1 MNKTQIKQCAIYT
14 RVSTDMQA
22 EKEFSSCEAQE
33 EKIRSFVKS
42 QNNWLVFKV
51 YSDAGYTGANTNR
64 PALQELLED
73 IKQKKID
80 IILSYKIDRLTRS
93 PKDFYQLIEFFE
105 QYKVD
110 FISITERFDTSTPAG
125 RLLRNIMLTFAQFE
139 RELVSERTRDK
150 LLERA
155 KKGFWHGGI
164 TPYGYKR
171 ENKRLVINKKEAE
184 IIRLIFE
191 TYLENGSIVKV
202 HDLLKENNIKNR
214 QGNLFRKATI
224 AFLLRNIVYAGKVK
238 FADQIYQGIHQPII
252 SEELFELVQKIHK
265 KIKRKFRVYRDFLFG
280 GLINCKE
287 CGYKMSACFT
297 NKWWQGKMRRYYY
310 YRCTCT
316 NKKGWQACSTKEVS
330 ADRIEKYILENLE
343 RISLD
348 RSYVENLV
356 FKLNYGLKSS
366 KPELKNLEAPQQAG
380 HEPSGLCSKFSKFDP
395 ETIASILKSF
405 LSFLSQR
412 RGVERNLLVKRFIKE
427 IIYSKENI
435 KITLFY
441 SENLKDFQI
450 SETKESP
457 ALLSQG
463 RANFLDADKETS
475 FPPQQRE
482 FASNYSRAGR
492 GIRTP
497 DTRFTKPMLY
507 PLSYAGNSFF
517 YFFFNFIP
525 IIVFFFNFL
534 FLIFFS

>member
-1 MNKTQIKQCAIYT
+1 MNKAKFKQCAIYT
-14 RVSTDMQA
+14 RVSTDVQV
-22 EKEFSSCEAQE
+22 EKEFSSCESQE
-33 EKIRSFVKS
+33 EKIRSFIKS
-42 QNNWLVFKV
+42 QNNWQIFKV

-73 IKQKKID
+73 IKQDKID
-80 IILSYKIDRLTRS
+80 IILAYKIDRLTRS

-155 KKGFWHGGI
+155 KKGFWHGGT
-164 TPYGYKR
+164 TPFGYKR
-171 ENKRLVINKKEAE
+171 ENKQLVINKKEAE

-191 TYLENGSIVKV
+191 KYLETGSITKV
-202 HDLLKENNIKNR
+202 YDFLKEKNIKNR
-214 QGNLFRKATI
+214 QGSLFRKPTI

-252 SEELFELVQKIHK
+252 SEELFELAQKIHK
-265 KIKRKFRVYRDFLFG
+265 MIKRKFRVYRNFLFG

-297 NKWWQGKMRRYYY
+297 NKWWQGKMKRYYY
-310 YRCTCT
+310 YRCNSV
-316 NKKGWQACSTKEVS
+316 NKKGWQVCSTKEVS
-330 ADRIEKYILENLE
+330 ADRLEKYILENLE

-348 RSYVENLV
+348 KSYLENLV
-356 FKLNYGLKSS
+356 FKLNHNLKGSNP
-366 KPELKNLEAPQQAG
+366 KLKKLEAPKQAG
-380 HEPSGLCSKFSKFDP
+380 VEPSGLCSKFSA
-395 ETIASILKSF
+395 ETIASLLWSF

-412 RGVERNLLVKRFIKE
+412 RGVERNLLAKRFIKGV
-427 IIYSKENI
+427 IYSPETI

-441 SENLKDFQI
+441 SENLKDFQV
-450 SETKESP
+450 SQTKKSP

-463 RANFLDADKETS
+463 RAKFSGKGKENS
-475 FPPQQRE
+475 LPPQQRE
-482 FASNYSRAGR
+482 FVSNYSRAGE
-492 GIRTP
+492 GSRTLVSCLASKRTSRCATP
-497 DTRFTKPMLY
+497 AFCA
-507 PLSYAGNSFF
+507 AGENRTHD
-517 YFFFNFIP
+517 P
-525 IIVFFFNFL
+525 
-534 FLIFFS
+534 IFFRDVLYH